1 MHAVLRRPR
10 TRHPPASPTTSSRRG
25 RWSMARSRSRQRP
38 IPRSSTSCAFVP
50 KSWRRTARK
59 RSRRRLPGEAQGRT
73 FPDFWTPD
81 RARTFRELRPLRGY
95 GRSSAVGSPVPG
107 RSLSL
112 SGCGG
117 AAASVEDH
125 RSPCTG
131 DAPAFPPSRASASA
145 PGPQLLDLG
154 EDRVEVPMPP
164 SVQFGDAGRIVRAPA
179 RAVLNRLADASEVVR
194 ARGDHNLRRRRRLS
208 HGNIRPS
215 GAPCAGQC
223 CRLRLASQNRAGC
236 PRRGFG
242 TSRA

>member
-1 MHAVLRRPR
+1 
-10 TRHPPASPTTSSRRG
+10 
-25 RWSMARSRSRQRP
+25 
-38 IPRSSTSCAFVP
+38 VP

-242 TSRA
+242 TSRAYAFREFFSRR